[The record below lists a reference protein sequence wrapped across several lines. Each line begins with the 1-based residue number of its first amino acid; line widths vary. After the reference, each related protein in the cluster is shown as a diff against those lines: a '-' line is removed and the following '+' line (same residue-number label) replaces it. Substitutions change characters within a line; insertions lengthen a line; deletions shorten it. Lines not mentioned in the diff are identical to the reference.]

1 MSRSRDS
8 MARLAV
14 VGVAAVVL
22 AGCSETSR
30 EATPVEPATTV
41 EPATIAWD
49 DMRPATLMVCPVAQ
63 EASVRAEIRPEGG
76 TVSLGGHSVYF
87 PPGAVPEP
95 VEVKLTVPASEFVE
109 VDIQVNGQEHYR
121 LARPVLA
128 TLSYA
133 RCGSVALR
141 SRRITV
147 WHIDGQTRQPVE
159 RMASLDDR
167 ASGSVTFV
175 TNHFSGYALA
185 D

>member
-14 VGVAAVVL
+14 AGVAAVVL
-22 AGCSETSR
+22 AGCSETPR
-30 EATPVEPATTV
+30 EALPVEPETPVEPA
-41 EPATIAWD
+41 AIAWT
-49 DMRPATLMVCPVAQ
+49 DMRPGKLMVCPVAQ
-63 EASVRAEIRPEGG
+63 EASVRARITPQGG
-76 TVSLGGHSVYF
+76 TISLGGHSVYF
-87 PPGAVPEP
+87 PPGAVREP
-95 VEVKLTVPASEFVE
+95 VEVKLTVPASKYVE

-133 RCGSVALR
+133 RCGATAWRNRPLS
-141 SRRITV
+141 V
-147 WHIDGQTRQPVE
+147 WHVDGHTRRPLE

-167 ASGSVTFV
+167 ASRSVTFV